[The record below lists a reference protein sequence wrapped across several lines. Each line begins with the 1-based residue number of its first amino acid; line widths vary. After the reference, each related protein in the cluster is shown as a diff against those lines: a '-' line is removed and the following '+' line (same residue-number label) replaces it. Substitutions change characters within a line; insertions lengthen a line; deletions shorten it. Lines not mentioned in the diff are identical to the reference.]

1 MPECTVLLL
10 WKIKDRSSQEEHGP
24 RLIHHSA
31 TEVPANSECS
41 INKQT
46 NKKMK
51 DISETGELL
60 SPHDNGDNSFSLSTL
75 SQRWIGKTP
84 TPEA

>member
-10 WKIKDRSSQEEHGP
+10 WKIKDRSSQEEGHCC
-24 RLIHHSA
+24 LIHHSA

-46 NKKMK
+46 NKKWK
-51 DISETGELL
+51 EE
-60 SPHDNGDNSFSLSTL
+60 
-75 SQRWIGKTP
+75 SQKHVRIT
-84 TPEA
+84 